1 MNAAFGPGSYSL
13 LIGGQ
18 SFSLNLPTGNGGNN
32 FLFPNAP
39 IITATNATWLPDGT
53 LFYDERNGPL
63 TLATN
68 NFATNASTPGHLGIS
83 LSPTNGQ
90 PNNFPDFDTQTFS
103 SGTASISQMYLD
115 PSEFVAGT
123 TYQVEVEFDNIVAG
137 PTALGGTLGSAMAV
151 STYNA
156 RTTFDLA
163 VIPEPSAYAVL
174 AGVAVLAMAAMRR
187 RARRQ
192 AW

>member
-1 MNAAFGPGSYSL
+1 MSHRAISITSVCRAPLVLLLFSL
-13 LIGGQ
+13 LAPRSTFAQAALPIYTDHLVNGFQ
-18 SFSLNLPTGNGGNN
+18 DWSWATHNL
-32 FLFPNAP
+32 A
-39 IITATNATWLPDGT
+39 
-53 LFYDERNGPL
+53 
-63 TLATN
+63 
-68 NFATNASTPGHLGIS
+68 NASPVH
-83 LSPTNGQ
+83 
-90 PNNFPDFDTQTFS
+90 